1 MSGQTRFF
9 IFLGLFVVALLSA
22 QVYALDWAGQ
32 GMGFLGVVCMLGAI
46 AVARNDL

>member
-1 MSGQTRFF
+1 MTGQTRFW
-9 IFLGLFVVALLSA
+9 IFLGLFVAALASA
-22 QVYALDWAGQ
+22 WVYAMDWAGQ